1 MTQRITHSVLGWW
14 RPETPVTGSGSGSS
28 TSTTAAALQDALFQL
43 ARPLY
48 LCEHNGQ
55 YVPGERGSAVLGAS
69 SPAPDAWPLIAF
81 APAVRLRHLGDPEFC
96 ADYHLRYPYIAGA
109 MANGIASA
117 AMVEAMGQHGMVGF
131 FGAAGLTPPVVEA
144 AIERMSCKLG
154 EQPYGVNLIHSPHD
168 PSLEAAMVDL
178 YLRRGVHL
186 VSAAAYLQLTLPVVR
201 YRVHG
206 IHRDAG
212 GRIVTPNHLF
222 AKVSRQEIAARFF
235 APPPD
240 NLLRELVNQGEMTDE
255 QAQLAEQIPMAQNLT
270 AEANSGGH
278 TDNRL
283 AITLLPTMLALR
295 DRMQVRYGYDH
306 RLRVGAAGGIATPA
320 AAAAAFAMGAA
331 YILTGSINQA
341 CVEAGTCKTV
351 RRMLADTQQADVA
364 MAPSADMFE
373 IGARVQVL
381 KRGTMFA
388 MRAAKLREL
397 YQQYDCL
404 EDIPPADRE
413 LLEQK
418 ILRESIAAV
427 WQQTREF
434 FAPHDPGQIE
444 RAERDPKHKMAL
456 VFRWYL
462 GQASRWANTG
472 VAERKIDY
480 QIWCG
485 PAMGAFNEWV
495 KGSFLESPDNRRVVT
510 VALNLLYG
518 AGMLSRLNVLRW
530 QGVVLPPAITRIA
543 PVPLSAL
550 EARVAEG

>member
-1 MTQRITHSVLGWW
+1 
-14 RPETPVTGSGSGSS
+14 
-28 TSTTAAALQDALFQL
+28 
-43 ARPLY
+43 
-48 LCEHNGQ
+48 
-55 YVPGERGSAVLGAS
+55 VLGAAS
-69 SPAPDAWPLIAF
+69 SAPDACPLIAF
-81 APAVRLRHLGDPEFC
+81 APAVRLRYLGDPEFC
-96 ADYHLRYPYIAGA
+96 EDYNLRYPYIAGA
-109 MANGIASA
+109 MANGITSA
-117 AMVEAMGQHGMVGF
+117 EIVEAMGQHGMLGF
-131 FGAAGLTPPVVEA
+131 FGAAGLAPSVVEA
-144 AIERMSCKLG
+144 AIERITRNLG
-154 EQPYGVNLIHSPHD
+154 EQPYGFNLIHSPHD
-168 PSLEAAMVDL
+168 PGLEAAIVDL

-206 IHRDAG
+206 IHRAAD

-240 NLLRELVNQGEMTDE
+240 KFLRALVARGEITDE

-270 AEANSGGH
+270 AEADSGGH
-278 TDNRL
+278 TDNRP

-295 DRMQVRYGYDH
+295 DRVQAQYGYDQ

-320 AAAAAFAMGAA
+320 AAAAAFAIGAA

-341 CVEAGTCKTV
+341 CVESGTCDTV
-351 RRMLADTQQADVA
+351 RQMLADTQQADLT

-373 IGARVQVL
+373 IGAKVQVL

-388 MRAAKLREL
+388 MRAAKLHEL
-397 YQQYDCL
+397 YQQYDRL
-404 EDIPPADRE
+404 EALPPADRE
-413 LLEQK
+413 LLEKK
-418 ILRESIAAV
+418 ILRESIATV
-427 WQQTREF
+427 WQQTRDF
-434 FAPHDPGQIE
+434 FTTHDPAQIE

-472 VAERKIDY
+472 VAERRIDY

-495 KGSFLESPDNRRVVT
+495 KGSFLEAPENRRVVT

-518 AGMLSRLNVLRW
+518 AGMLSRLNLLRL
-530 QGVVLPPAITRIA
+530 QGVVLPPAITHIA
-543 PVPLSAL
+543 PLTRPEL
-550 EARVAEG
+550 EARLTEE